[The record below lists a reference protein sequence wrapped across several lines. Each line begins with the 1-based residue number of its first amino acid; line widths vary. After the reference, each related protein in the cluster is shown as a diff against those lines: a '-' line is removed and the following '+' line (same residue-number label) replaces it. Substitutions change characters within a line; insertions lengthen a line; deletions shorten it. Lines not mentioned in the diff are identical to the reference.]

1 MTTIIG
7 IIAAVVVVLIG
18 FAVVAFYR
26 SLAEE
31 RARSAEREAARLREV
46 LDEVKDIAWTNRE
59 IAPDLAT
66 IIIDTIR
73 TQEQSDKRRQLP

>member
-1 MTTIIG
+1 MLIG
-7 IIAAVVVVLIG
+7 IIASVALILIG
-18 FAVVAFYR
+18 VAVVAFFR

-31 RARSAEREAARLREV
+31 RARTAEREAARLRTMLE
-46 LDEVKDIAWTNRE
+46 EVKEIAWTNRE

-73 TQEQSDKRRQLP
+73 TREESDRRRQLP

>member
-1 MTTIIG
+1 MATLIG
-7 IIAAVVVVLIG
+7 IAAAVVLVLIG
-18 FAVVAFYR
+18 VAVVAFFR

-31 RARSAEREAARLREV
+31 RARTAERETARLRAMLE
-46 LDEVKDIAWTNRE
+46 EVKEIAWTNRE

-73 TQEQSDKRRQLP
+73 TREETDRRRQLP